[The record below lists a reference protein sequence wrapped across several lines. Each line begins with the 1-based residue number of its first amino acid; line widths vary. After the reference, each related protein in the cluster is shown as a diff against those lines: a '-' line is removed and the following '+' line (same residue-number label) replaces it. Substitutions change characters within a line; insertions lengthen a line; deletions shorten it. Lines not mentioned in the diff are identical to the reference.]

1 MSTRLS
7 CSALSLNVSILNP
20 NDVLLA
26 LLSCLELAADHPSR
40 SLAEEAQADL
50 LRFAQ
55 QLVNTIEQDRAEVVS

>member
-1 MSTRLS
+1 MSTRPA

-40 SLAEEAQADL
+40 SLAKDAQADL

-55 QLVNTIEQDRAEVVS
+55 QLVNAIEQGSEQ